1 MGAIR
6 CLGSE
11 LNPVHNP
18 LLIRDL
24 RSRMRGP
31 RLFLLILLFQ
41 CCLVVVLAIAWTIV
55 YGRHYFGRSSIV
67 SSSGHQ
73 LFVSLIVAEAVMI
86 CAVVPALSAGAF
98 TLEREKQT
106 LEMLLMTPLTGL
118 QAAWGKCLGPFLVS
132 ALLLLT
138 SLPPAAACLFLGGVS
153 LGEVCLC
160 LVGLALFAL
169 VYTAMAVALS
179 AQSRSTAAAVFSGEA
194 LAVVFLVAG
203 GLEMTV
209 PSPVLASALT
219 PLSWVRRVCSPEELY
234 ASFLGTTVPFMIP
247 GTALLCLWAAFLLLH
262 GPTHLVAPRPHHVAL
277 KRLVGLATVAMFTV
291 VVTWGSLRSLVS
303 SGVGAAFAPP
313 GSIKGFGDLG
323 GLVAMASMV
332 TCLSAALY
340 ANSGAT
346 GHLRVIY
353 ALGLRRALLEGLR
366 PRSITA
372 VGAEACLPWTLAGW
386 LAGPAVV
393 LLGAALMGER
403 LRAPD
408 LPGLA
413 GLLAVELGVVLLA
426 YFIGLGAA
434 LRHPW
439 DVARQRTSAVGSL
452 VALIAYPAVPFL
464 AWGFWSAAHPSVTID
479 PAAWISVASPAA
491 LLPLFACAGA
501 PGFRPLT
508 VDIGGH
514 TLAPWMAG
522 VVVLLTALALCL
534 WRVSRLCRRLR
545 GR

>member
-1 MGAIR
+1 MGALR
-6 CLGSE
+6 SLGAE

-41 CCLVVVLAIAWTIV
+41 GCLAVVLAIAWTIV
-55 YGRHYFGRSSIV
+55 YGRHFFARSSLV

-73 LFVSLIVAEAVMI
+73 LFVSLITAEAVMI
-86 CAVVPALSAGAF
+86 CVVVPALAAGAF

-138 SLPPAAACLFLGGVS
+138 SLPPAASCLFLGGVS

-160 LVGLALFAL
+160 LAGLALFAMA
-169 VYTAMAVALS
+169 YAGMAVALS
-179 AQSRSTAAAVFSGEA
+179 AQSRSTAAAVFSGEV

-203 GLEMTV
+203 CLEMTV
-209 PSPVLASALT
+209 PDPVLASALT
-219 PLSWVRRVCSPEELY
+219 PLSWVRRVCSPEDLY
-234 ASFLGTTVPFMIP
+234 ADFLGSAVPFMVP
-247 GTALLCLWAAFLLLH
+247 GTILVCLATAFLLLH

-277 KRLVGLATVAMFTV
+277 KRVLGLATMALFTV
-291 VVTWGSLRSLVS
+291 VVTWGAMGSLVS
-303 SGVGAAFAPP
+303 SGLGAAFAPP
-313 GSIKGFGDLG
+313 GSTGELSDLG
-323 GLVAMASMV
+323 GLVAIASMI
-332 TCLSAALY
+332 TCLAAALY

-346 GHLRVIY
+346 GHLQVIY
-353 ALGLRRALLEGLR
+353 TQGLWRGLLEGLR
-366 PRSITA
+366 PRSASA
-372 VGAEACLPWTLAGW
+372 VGAEACLPWALAGW
-386 LAGPAVV
+386 IVGPGVV
-393 LLGAALMGER
+393 LLGAALMGEWLDASD
-403 LRAPD
+403 LR
-408 LPGLA
+408 GLA
-413 GLLAVELGVVLLA
+413 GLFAVELGALSLA

-439 DVARQRTSAVGSL
+439 DLARQRALAVGTL
-452 VALIAYPAVPFL
+452 IVLIAYPAIPFL
-464 AWGFWSAAHPSVTID
+464 AWGFWSAARPSAAVD
-479 PAAWISVASPAA
+479 PAAWASVASPAA

-501 PGFRPLT
+501 PGFQP
-508 VDIGGH
+508 IGIEVGGY

-522 VVVLLTALALCL
+522 VAFLLGALALCL
-534 WRVSRLCRRLR
+534 CTVSRLSRRLR